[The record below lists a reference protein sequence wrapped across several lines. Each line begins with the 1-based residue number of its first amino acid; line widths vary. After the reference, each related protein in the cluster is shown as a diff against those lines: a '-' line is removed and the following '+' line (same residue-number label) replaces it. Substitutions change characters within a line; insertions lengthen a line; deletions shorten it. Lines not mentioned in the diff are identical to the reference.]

1 MKKSGNSVMGWPAS
15 GKQPG
20 VMGWPTNSPQ
30 SGSGGGG
37 GTGGYSGGMVGSV
50 GGGGGGMG
58 NRFPRSQ
65 YQTSIDATRQVY
77 DPTRSLERLRANPGF
92 QFASPAA
99 NSHANDLYRYMGQ
112 SNAVGLGR
120 DATKAQMG
128 YALPALQAQNQS
140 VLGGL
145 ANLTQQTA
153 NRGQESSAYDSMR
166 YRWLNNTIG
175 QAFGA
180 LGGLR

>member
-1 MKKSGNSVMGWPAS
+1 MSKASNSVMGWPTNR
-15 GKQPG
+15 KQPG
-20 VMGWPTNSPQ
+20 VMGWPSGGGGGM
-30 SGSGGGG
+30 SGAIGGRGGGGGSGGGG
-37 GTGGYSGGMVGSV
+37 MGGAIGSY
-50 GGGGGGMG
+50 
-58 NRFPRSQ
+58 FPRSQ
-65 YQTSIDATRQVY
+65 YQTSIDATRQIY
-77 DPTRSLERLRANPGF
+77 DPTKSLARLRASPGF

-99 NSHANDLYRYMGQ
+99 NAHANDLYRYMGQ

-120 DATKAQMG
+120 DATKAQMA
-128 YALPALQAQNQS
+128 YAIPALQAQNQS